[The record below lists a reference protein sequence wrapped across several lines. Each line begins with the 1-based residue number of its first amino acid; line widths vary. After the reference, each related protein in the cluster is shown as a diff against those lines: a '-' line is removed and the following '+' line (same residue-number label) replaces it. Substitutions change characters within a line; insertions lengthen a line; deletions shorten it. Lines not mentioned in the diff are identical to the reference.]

1 MLLCIPCQSSL
12 STKQVTPNCG
22 LIFSV
27 KNDRLGNFNLR
38 IQFYQKS
45 VFSYSVFAS
54 LEAHVFGY
62 SHETLVLNECR
73 WLPCLS
79 CTETSF
85 CGLQISWAYTVLH
98 DSVRYCQYQ
107 YGVVVVVTGSRFIAV
122 QRTPK
127 EKHLGFVLSYYI
139 KRQLCFDSFLP
150 CCQFSL
156 KFVLTWK

>member
-62 SHETLVLNECR
+62 SHETLVFEWIPMASLLVLYWNK
-73 WLPCLS
+73 LLGTANLLS
-79 CTETSF
+79 VYRS
-85 CGLQISWAYTVLH
+85 SWFRQVLSI
-98 DSVRYCQYQ
+98 SVRRC
-107 YGVVVVVTGSRFIAV
+107 GCSHWKSLHCRAKDTKGEAPWLC
-122 QRTPK
+122 T
-127 EKHLGFVLSYYI
+127 FVLY
-139 KRQLCFDSFLP
+139 KKATLF
-150 CCQFSL
+150 
-156 KFVLTWK
+156 W